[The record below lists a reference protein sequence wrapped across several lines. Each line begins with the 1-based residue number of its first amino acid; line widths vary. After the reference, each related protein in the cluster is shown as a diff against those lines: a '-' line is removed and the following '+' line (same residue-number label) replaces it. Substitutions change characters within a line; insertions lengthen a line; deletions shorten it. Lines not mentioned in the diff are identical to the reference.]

1 MATKET
7 THHIINEER
16 RKTFKKLLIDNKLRL
31 AITNTCNLS
40 CFYCHN
46 EGQEIGCKAQFISLQ
61 YVKEMCKWFRE
72 NKVYVESVNLT
83 GGEPLLHPEL
93 IAIIDEVASITDEIR
108 INTNATLLTKQLI
121 DTFVE
126 HGVFALKIGI
136 DSLYAEQSKPSI
148 YHNKT
153 NLNHIVDMIKY
164 ANKHMRVVL
173 NTVVT
178 KFNYDKIDYM
188 VEFAKKVSIP
198 RIKIIRLH
206 DVDSRGLNSQDVP
219 DEFKTNQKEGEC
231 YYYFFSKYVARATK
245 IDNHP
250 LKGRTDVFFEDG
262 FEIRFCE
269 DICTFGACGNM
280 FTEIDSFGNIIICPK
295 YHVSKHIDFSKS
307 FEEVKE
313 IIEFA
318 KSKTCNAKRNYFEMK
333 EREGQLNGKS

>member
-1 MATKET
+1 MATKT
-7 THHIINEER
+7 TRIINEER
-16 RKTFKKLLIDNKLRL
+16 RNSYSKLLICNRIRL

-61 YVKEMCKWFRE
+61 YVKDMCKWFKE
-72 NKVYVESVNLT
+72 NEVYVEAVNLT

-93 IAIIDEVASITDEIR
+93 IAIIDEVATITDEIR
-108 INTNATLLTKQLI
+108 INTNATLLTRQLI
-121 DTFVE
+121 DTFVK
-126 HGVFALKIGI
+126 HKVSTLKIGI

-148 YHNKT
+148 YHNET
-153 NLNHIVDMIKY
+153 NLNHIIDVIKY
-164 ANKHMRVVL
+164 ANEHMRVVL

-178 KFNYDKIDYM
+178 KFNCDKIDEM
-188 VEFAKKVSIP
+188 IEFAKKAGIP

-206 DVDSRGLNSQDVP
+206 DVDSRGLNSKNVP
-219 DEFKTNQKEGEC
+219 EYLKTNQKDGKW

-245 IDNHP
+245 INNHP
-250 LKGRTDVFFEDG
+250 LKGRTDAFFEDG

-269 DICTFGACGNM
+269 DICAFGACGNM
-280 FTEIDSFGNIIICPK
+280 FTEIDCFGNIIICPK

-307 FEEVKE
+307 FEEVKS

-318 KSKTCNAKRNYFEMK
+318 KSKTCNAKTNYFEMREK
-333 EREGQLNGKS
+333 EGKLEQEE